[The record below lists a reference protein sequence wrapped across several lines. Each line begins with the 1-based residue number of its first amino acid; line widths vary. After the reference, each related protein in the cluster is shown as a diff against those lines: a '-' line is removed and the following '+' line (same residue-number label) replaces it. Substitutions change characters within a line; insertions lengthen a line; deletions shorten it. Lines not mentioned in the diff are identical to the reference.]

1 MERRP
6 LSLHELNGLVRAT
19 LEATLPEPFWL
30 VAELSEV
37 RPAASGHCYL
47 EFVEKSEADGRLL
60 AKASGRIWRDVYPLV
75 AGHFERTTGS
85 PLRPGMQVLVQV
97 EVAFHELYGYALTVV
112 DIDPTYTLGDMARRR
127 QEILMRLDEDGVRD
141 LNRELPL
148 PRLLARIAVISS
160 GTAAGYG
167 DFCHQLDASPFRF
180 ATQLFPATMQGA
192 QVEQSVIAALDAIAA
207 EAGSWDAVVIIR
219 GGGAVSDLSGFDTY
233 LLAANVA
240 QFPLPVLTGIGHD
253 RDETVIDCVAHTR
266 LKTPTAVADFLVAH
280 ARAEADA
287 LAALQDALYD
297 AAGRK
302 LTTARHA
309 FETTGRRLHAA
320 AVQYASRRREELLRL
335 TVPVFALVRHRLAEA
350 KAALDAC
357 TPRLAR
363 AAERTLAEEH
373 RRLDLM
379 GRTVAMAGP
388 ERILR
393 LGYSI
398 TRRDGHA
405 VRSIADLKEG
415 DRLVTELLEGRVE
428 STVNT
433 IYHEES
439 RTDLRGSLSEVGD
452 HRERS

>member
-1 MERRP
+1 M
-6 LSLHELNGLVRAT
+6 
-19 LEATLPEPFWL
+19 
-30 VAELSEV
+30 
-37 RPAASGHCYL
+37 
-47 EFVEKSEADGRLL
+47 
-60 AKASGRIWRDVYPLV
+60 
-75 AGHFERTTGS
+75 
-85 PLRPGMQVLVQV
+85 
-97 EVAFHELYGYALTVV
+97 
-112 DIDPTYTLGDMARRR
+112 
-127 QEILMRLDEDGVRD
+127 
-141 LNRELPL
+141 
-148 PRLLARIAVISS
+148 
-160 GTAAGYG
+160 
-167 DFCHQLDASPFRF
+167 
-180 ATQLFPATMQGA
+180 
-192 QVEQSVIAALDAIAA
+192 EQSVIAALDAIAA
-207 EAGSWDAVVIIR
+207 EAGRWDAVVIIR

-287 LAALQDALYD
+287 LAALQDAFYE
-297 AAGRK
+297 AAARQ
-302 LTTARHA
+302 LTSARHA

-320 AVQYASRRREELLRL
+320 AVQYGSRRREELLRL

-350 KAALDAC
+350 QAALDAC
-357 TPRLAR
+357 GPRLAR

-398 TRRDGHA
+398 TRREGRA
-405 VRSIADLKEG
+405 VRSVADLKEG
-415 DRLVTELLEGRVE
+415 DRLVTELLDGRVE

-433 IYHEES
+433 IYHEEN
-439 RTDLRGSLSEVGD
+439 RTDLRGGLSEVGD
-452 HRERS
+452 HREES

>member
-1 MERRP
+1 
-6 LSLHELNGLVRAT
+6 
-19 LEATLPEPFWL
+19 
-30 VAELSEV
+30 
-37 RPAASGHCYL
+37 
-47 EFVEKSEADGRLL
+47 
-60 AKASGRIWRDVYPLV
+60 
-75 AGHFERTTGS
+75 
-85 PLRPGMQVLVQV
+85 
-97 EVAFHELYGYALTVV
+97 
-112 DIDPTYTLGDMARRR
+112 
-127 QEILMRLDEDGVRD
+127 MRLDEDGVRD

-180 ATQLFPATMQGA
+180 ETQLFPATMQGA

-207 EAGSWDAVVIIR
+207 EATRWDAVVIIR

-287 LAALQDALYD
+287 LAALRRELYD
-297 AAGRK
+297 AAGRR
-302 LTTARHA
+302 LISARHV
-309 FETTGRRLHAA
+309 FETSGRRLHAA

-335 TVPVFALVRHRLAEA
+335 TVPAFALVRHRLREA
-350 KAALDAC
+350 RTALDAC
-357 TPRLAR
+357 APRLVR
-363 AAERTLAEEH
+363 AVERTVAEEQ

-398 TRRDGHA
+398 TRCGGHA
-405 VRSIADLKEG
+405 VRTVADLKEG
-415 DRLVTELLEGRVE
+415 DRLVTELYKGRVE
-428 STVNT
+428 STVN
-433 IYHEES
+433 IIHHEEN
-439 RTDLRGSLSEVGD
+439 
-452 HRERS
+452 

>member
-1 MERRP
+1 MERNP

-47 EFVEKSEADGRLL
+47 EFVEKSGADGRLL

-112 DIDPTYTLGDMARRR
+112 DIDPAYTLGDMARRR

-141 LNRELPL
+141 LNRELAL
-148 PRLLARIAVISS
+148 PRLLTRIAVVSS
-160 GTAAGYG
+160 GSAAGYG

-180 ATQLFPATMQGA
+180 TTQLFPATMQGA
-192 QVEQSVIAALDAIAA
+192 QVEQSVIAALEAIAA
-207 EAGSWDAVVIIR
+207 EAGRWDVVVIIR

-287 LAALQDALYD
+287 LAALQGALYD
-297 AAGRK
+297 AAGWQ
-302 LTTARHA
+302 LTSARHA

-320 AVQYASRRREELLRL
+320 AVQY
-335 TVPVFALVRHRLAEA
+335 
-350 KAALDAC
+350 
-357 TPRLAR
+357 

-398 TRRDGHA
+398 TRREGRA
-405 VRSIADLKEG
+405 VRSVADLKEG
-415 DRLVTELLEGRVE
+415 DRLVTELLDGRVE

-433 IYHEES
+433 IYHEEN
-439 RTDLRGSLSEVGD
+439 RTDLRGGLSEVGD
-452 HRERS
+452 HREES